1 MAETDP
7 SPTSVAAPAGRAGRR
22 TRVIGAGVVV
32 TVAVA
37 AGVTWNV
44 LRDRGE
50 TGVIEALAGVPL
62 QATEPR
68 LVLLSDG
75 SEVRLNGGGEIAEL
89 FTARERRL
97 LVARGEAHVTVVKDN
112 VRPFV
117 VSVGTLRIRSAGSAF
132 NVNLRPG
139 RVDVLVTEG
148 RIDVDREL
156 VTPATK
162 SVPAQAGV
170 VPLTALGVGER
181 VVLADP
187 PPPGAAKAK
196 LNVVRVRQADITKLL
211 AWQKDLLR
219 LGGAT
224 LADVIAEFERRTDQ
238 RVILGDPAMG
248 QLRLGGRVRANDLD
262 AFAGYVTS
270 TLDLEAERAADG
282 ALVLRRRTSVISDR

>member
-1 MAETDP
+1 MVPTDP
-7 SPTSVAAPAGRAGRR
+7 TPAPVAAAPGRAGLRG
-22 TRVIGAGVVV
+22 RVIVAAVVV
-32 TVAVA
+32 AVVVLAVVA
-37 AGVTWNV
+37 WSL
-44 LRDRGE
+44 LRERQA
-50 TGVIEALAGVPL
+50 TGVIEAPAGMPV
-62 QATEPR
+62 AAAEPR

-97 LVARGEAHVTVVKDN
+97 LVARGEAHVTVMKDN

-148 RIDVDREL
+148 RIDVEREI
-156 VTPATK
+156 VTPAGKTGP
-162 SVPAQAGV
+162 SAASM
-170 VPLTALGVGER
+170 VPLGALGVGER

-196 LNVVRVRQADITKLL
+196 LNVVHVRQKDITKLL
-211 AWQKDLLR
+211 AWQKELLR

-224 LADVIAEFERRTDQ
+224 LAEVIAEFERRTDL
-238 RVILGDPAMG
+238 RVILGDPALG
-248 QLRLGGRVRANDLD
+248 QLRLGSRVRANDLD
-262 AFAGYVTS
+262 GFANHVAD
-270 TLDLEAERAADG
+270 TLDLEAERASDG
-282 ALVLRRRTSVISDR
+282 ALVLRRKSSEPR

>member
-1 MAETDP
+1 MVPADP
-7 SPTSVAAPAGRAGRR
+7 TPPPAAAAPARAGPRG
-22 TRVIGAGVVV
+22 RVIGA
-32 TVAVA
+32 VAVVA
-37 AGVTWNV
+37 VVILAGVGWSV
-44 LRDRGE
+44 LRDRQA
-50 TGVIEALAGVPL
+50 TGVIEAPAGIPVA
-62 QATEPR
+62 ATEPR

-97 LVARGEAHVTVVKDN
+97 LVARGEAHVTVMKDPT
-112 VRPFV
+112 RPFV
-117 VSVGTLRIRSAGSAF
+117 VSVGTLRIRATGAAF

-139 RVDVLVTEG
+139 RVDVLVTDG

-156 VTPATK
+156 VTPAGK
-162 SVPAQAGV
+162 AGPATTSI

-187 PPPGAAKAK
+187 PPPGKAKAK
-196 LNVVRVRQADITKLL
+196 LNVVHVRQKDITKLL
-211 AWQKDLLR
+211 AWQKGLLQ

-224 LADVIAEFERRTDQ
+224 LAEVIAEFERRTDL

-262 AFAGYVTS
+262 SFANYVTD
-270 TLDLEAERAADG
+270 TLDLEAERASDG
-282 ALVLRRRTSVISDR
+282 ALVLRRKSLEPR

>member
-1 MAETDP
+1 MAQ
-7 SPTSVAAPAGRAGRR
+7 SAPTPNPPAVPGGRPGRR
-22 TRVIGAGVVV
+22 ARVIGAGVVV
-32 TVAVA
+32 AVAVT
-37 AGVTWNV
+37 AGVAWNF
-44 LRDRGE
+44 LRDRPD
-50 TGVIEALAGVPL
+50 TGVIEAPAGLPVA
-62 QATEPR
+62 ATEPR

-97 LVARGEAHVTVVKDN
+97 LVARGEAHVTVMKDN

-162 SVPAQAGV
+162 SAPAKTGV
-170 VPLTALGVGER
+170 VPLTELSLGER
-181 VVLADP
+181 IVLADP

-196 LNVVRVRQADITKLL
+196 LNVVRVRQADIAKLL
-211 AWQKDLLR
+211 AWQKDLMR

-224 LADVIAEFERRTDQ
+224 LAEVIAEFERRTDL

-262 AFAGYVTS
+262 GFATYVAGA
-270 TLDLEAERAADG
+270 LDLEAERAADG
-282 ALVLRRRTSVISDR
+282 ALVLRRKTFEPR